1 MPQYLNMPMK
11 DVGKLRLR
19 VRAIREVIHTTVIT
33 MHKTMSTEGIIM
45 NSVGL
50 GILKT
55 TDLLVVIL
63 ELAPRCQA
71 ILTDMGLMTHD
82 IHLIAQ
88 GTVLQCQEALVLED
102 PCQRETGETQS
113 SKMVPIT
120 TVSMVPLDK
129 LSLDNLI
136 E

>member
-1 MPQYLNMPMK
+1 
-11 DVGKLRLR
+11 
-19 VRAIREVIHTTVIT
+19 
-33 MHKTMSTEGIIM
+33 M